1 MPQRLTRNT
10 LDPSRLP
17 PVLTAAQYRDL
28 TGKSLM
34 TIYRWINAGIL
45 KTSRPEGTKSWNI
58 PRSELARVNGWE
70 GIPDP

>member
-34 TIYRWINAGIL
+34 TIYR
-45 KTSRPEGTKSWNI
+45 
-58 PRSELARVNGWE
+58 
-70 GIPDP
+70 